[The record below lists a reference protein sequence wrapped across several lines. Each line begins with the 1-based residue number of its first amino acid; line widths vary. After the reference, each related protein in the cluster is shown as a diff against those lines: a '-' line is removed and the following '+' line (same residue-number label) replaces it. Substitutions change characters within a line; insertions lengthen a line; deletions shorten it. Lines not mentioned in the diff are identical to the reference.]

1 MDIEKTIKDCENAL
15 DALRDIRIRKNG
27 DHIVLYELM
36 ASIPED
42 HNNYEPSK
50 ILDTLDFAIDASN
63 GNNSYS
69 VGFRN
74 GLRYAKSLIDGKE
87 PQFESNGYVN
97 FITRK
102 SPQEAYKEES
112 EGDG

>member
-1 MDIEKTIKDCENAL
+1 MDGHMTVDELAEL
-15 DALRDIRIRKNG
+15 FGG
-27 DHIVLYELM
+27 DKSM
-36 ASIPED
+36 TD
-42 HNNYEPSK
+42 NYEPSK

-69 VGFRN
+69 IGFRN
-74 GLRYAKSLIDGKE
+74 GLRYAKSIIDGKE

-112 EGDG
+112 EDA